1 MTSDRYTT
9 VAPRNVTGFNLS
21 AEAKKSKG
29 PISFVLDTV
38 YRYSI
43 GSRIYTLRYSLV
55 LCVGSYSRMPVLKNV
70 RKAKENKF
78 KVGCRSNNSF
88 LAGNVPIFLLLL
100 FCFLFFFVFF
110 CGVSAK
116 NSGENQTAETWAA
129 RQSDYVH
136 SWEVTTKYRVI
147 TRFLFH
153 HYSQEPNE
161 DFGRQH
167 NRRLSLSRPILTADW
182 WWERRKLYRN
192 IRRSSI

>member
-1 MTSDRYTT
+1 MIGRFSAGTWRRETIQSIEARTVVYLKAPLDVIPFLKSFGIGMTSDRYTT

-100 FCFLFFFVFF
+100 FFVFCFLFFAGFQPKTVERI
-110 CGVSAK
+110 K
-116 NSGENQTAETWAA
+116 
-129 RQSDYVH
+129 
-136 SWEVTTKYRVI
+136 
-147 TRFLFH
+147 
-153 HYSQEPNE
+153 
-161 DFGRQH
+161 
-167 NRRLSLSRPILTADW
+167 RPKR
-182 WWERRKLYRN
+182 ERRGRAITYTHGR
-192 IRRSSI
+192 